1 MYDLLDFLAP
11 VDSFLLNGD
20 EGYNDGQL
28 AKHISTYQ
36 QEMPDVKAA
45 DIVLVGVSE
54 YRGGGHFKTS
64 PDAANIIRKQLYQ
77 LHYWHSDIKIA
88 DIGNIEPGATIAD
101 SYAAIKTVLVELLQL
116 NKTVIILGGS
126 HDVTLAQYY
135 AYKEMGKIIE
145 ATCIDAT
152 IDLRGESALRNEN
165 FLLEML
171 TSEPNMVKHYNHV
184 GFQSYLVHP
193 RMLETMDKL
202 RFDCYRVGRAKENLE
217 EMEPVIR
224 NTHLL
229 SFDINAIKYSDAPSS
244 KCSPNGFTGEEAC
257 GLSRYAGLSSLVSS
271 FGIYG
276 YEPAEDVNELT
287 AKQIAQMLWYFIDG
301 KNRSKQEAALVD
313 RQYYNEFNTVFAEVD
328 TVFLQSRKT
337 GRWWMQLPNE
347 KLIPCSH
354 QDYITAS
361 RNEIPERW
369 LRSQERE

>member
-88 DIGNIEPGATIAD
+88 DIGNIKPGATIAD

>member
-36 QEMPDVKAA
+36 QEMPDVEAA

-54 YRGGGHFKTS
+54 YRGGGLFKTS
-64 PDAANIIRKQLYQ
+64 HDAANIIRKQLYQ
-77 LHYWHSDIKIA
+77 LHYWHSDINIA

-101 SYAAIKTVLVELLQL
+101 SYAAIKTVLIELLQL

-244 KCSPNGFTGEEAC
+244 RCSPNGFTGEEAC
-257 GLSRYAGLSSLVSS
+257 GLSRYAGLSPLVSS

-301 KNRSKQEAALVD
+301 KNRSKQEAALGD
-313 RQYYNEFNTVFAEVD
+313 RQYFNEFNTVFAEVD

>member
-1 MYDLLDFLAP
+1 MYDLLDFLTP
-11 VDSFLLNGD
+11 VDTFLLNND

-28 AKHISTYQ
+28 AKHIATYQ
-36 QEMPDVKAA
+36 HEMPDVREA
-45 DIVLVGVSE
+45 DIILLGVSE
-54 YRGGGHFKTS
+54 YRGGGLFKKS
-64 PDAANIIRKQLYQ
+64 LDAANTIRKQLYQ

-101 SYAAIKTVLVELLQL
+101 SYAAIKTVLIELLQL
-116 NKTVIILGGS
+116 KKTVIILGGS

-244 KCSPNGFTGEEAC
+244 RCSPNGFTGEEVCA
-257 GLSRYAGLSSLVSS
+257 LSRYAGLSPLVSS

-301 KNRSKQEAALVD
+301 KNRSKQEASLLD
-313 RQYYNEFNTVFAEVD
+313 RQYFNEFNTVFAEVD

>member
-36 QEMPDVKAA
+36 QEMPDVRAA
-45 DIVLVGVSE
+45 DIVLVGVGE
-54 YRGGGHFKTS
+54 YRGGGLFNASH
-64 PDAANIIRKQLYQ
+64 DAANTIRKQLYQ

-101 SYAAIKTVLVELLQL
+101 SYAAIKTVLIELLQL
-116 NKTVIILGGS
+116 KKTVIILGGS

-244 KCSPNGFTGEEAC
+244 RCSPNGFTGEEAC
-257 GLSRYAGLSSLVSS
+257 GLSRYAGLSPLVSS

-301 KNRSKQEAALVD
+301 KNRSKQEASLLD
-313 RQYYNEFNTVFAEVD
+313 RQYFNEFNTVFAEVD

-369 LRSQERE
+369 LRSQERG